1 MFKGFP
7 PGASEQD
14 PFQELKAGQ
23 CVRMA
28 EAMGRRETW
37 VRELGCDKSMQGLE
51 TVLEAGLSL
60 KRNDKP
66 LKVGTRGITRRTF

>member
-37 VRELGCDKSMQGLE
+37 GQRARL
-51 TVLEAGLSL
+51 
-60 KRNDKP
+60 
-66 LKVGTRGITRRTF
+66 